1 MLNFAQTDFST
12 AEDIGG
18 NELMPHGTVA
28 MFKVAEIGAVRD
40 NANQKKFFTATF
52 EVAEGAYAGKQIKEN
67 YYLDGKDYALQK
79 TKIFARYV
87 LETTEQAHMYP
98 EKYKISHPK
107 QLEGK
112 RVVAK
117 VKVKGFYGDNGNWIY
132 TNEIDAL
139 ATPRTDSSTFK
150 MYKAYQDGEQPW
162 QDKEYRPAEPKKTD
176 NGYVHSGGVT
186 GHLDAGD
193 FQY

>member
-28 MFKVAEIGAVRD
+28 KFTVLEIGAVRD
-40 NANQKKFFTATF
+40 NSNQKKFFTVTF
-52 EVAEGAYAGKQIKEN
+52 EVAEGPYTGKQIKEN
-67 YYLDGKDYALQK
+67 YYLDGKDFALQK

-87 LETTEQAHMYP
+87 LETADQAHMYP
-98 EKYKISHPK
+98 ERYKISHPK
-107 QLEGK
+107 QLEK
-112 RVVAK
+112 KNIVAK
-117 VKVKGFYGDNGNWIY
+117 VRVKGFYGDTGDWIY

-150 MYKAYQDGEQPW
+150 IYKAYQEGDQPW
-162 QDKEYRPAEPKKTD
+162 QDREYKPAEPKKAANDAYT
-176 NGYVHSGGVT
+176 GGVT
-186 GHLDAGD
+186 GHLDAGIG
-193 FQY
+193 F